1 MAGQESVAAS
11 GQQDGGRGLLYR
23 WLRIFTVIHPGEIA
37 KASLLFLN
45 SFLIMF
51 AYYQIK
57 PVREG
62 LLLGRYSAEI
72 KSYLAIPQ
80 ALLLIFVVKAF
91 ARIASR
97 FPRHLLITYV
107 TLFCIS
113 NLVLFNVLNLAGVS
127 VAVMGIVFFIWIGMY
142 NWFIPAQFWGFANDI
157 YSEEEGKRLFPMI
170 GFGATLGAVVGPPV
184 AKVLIPH
191 LRSIKSVPNF
201 SSYGMMLLTS
211 VLLFSCILL
220 TWVIHKRDL
229 REDRLRL
236 ASDTAEAALR
246 KKAKEQPL
254 EKRGGFRLIFQS
266 RYLLL
271 IACVIG
277 LYNFINSL
285 GETLFSILQQKMAL
299 KALGLAS
306 ATGSADLQTY
316 IAQSFAGYQG
326 LTNLLAMLIQLFLVS
341 RIFRHIGIGGALLF
355 LPLIAL
361 GGYGYASFGASLL
374 FMKWIKSVENGTDYS
389 LMKTARSALFLI
401 TSREEKYKA
410 QMAIETFFV
419 RAGDALQAIVVWL
432 GTTFLAL
439 SIERFAV
446 INVVGV
452 VIWIFLTILV
462 IREYKRIKAAKD
474 RA

>member
-1 MAGQESVAAS
+1 MASPKPAAGIGS
-11 GQQDGGRGLLYR
+11 REGWAGLVYR
-23 WLRIFTVIHPGEIA
+23 FLRIFTVIYPGEIV

-51 AYYQIK
+51 GYYQIK
-57 PVREG
+57 AVREG
-62 LLLGRYSAEI
+62 LLLARHSAEM

-91 ARIASR
+91 AKVASR
-97 FPRHLLITYV
+97 FPRHLLITYA

-113 NLVLFNVLNLAGVS
+113 NLVLFNIMNWTGVS

-157 YSEEEGKRLFPMI
+157 YSEEEGKRLFPII

-184 AKVLIPH
+184 AIKLIPH
-191 LRSIKSVPNF
+191 F
-201 SSYGMMLLTS
+201 GSYGMMLVTS
-211 VLLFSCILL
+211 GVLVLCILL
-220 TWVIHKRDL
+220 TWIVHTRDL
-229 REDRLRL
+229 REDQRLP
-236 ASDTAEAALR
+236 ASAGAGAALR
-246 KKAKEQPL
+246 KDVKEQPL
-254 EKRGGFRLIFQS
+254 DKSGGFRLVFKS

-285 GETLFSILQQKMAL
+285 GETMFSILQQNVAL
-299 KALGLAS
+299 KALGITT
-306 ATGSADLQTY
+306 ATGGADLQNY
-316 IAQSFAGYQG
+316 ISKAFAGYQG

-341 RIFRHIGIGGALLF
+341 RIFRYVGISGALLF
-355 LPLIAL
+355 LPIIAL
-361 GGYGYASFGASLL
+361 GGYGYASFGASLI
-374 FMKWIKSVENGTDYS
+374 FMKLIKSVENGTDYS
-389 LMKTARSALFLI
+389 LMKTARAGLFLI
-401 TSREEKYKA
+401 TRREEKYKA

-419 RAGDALQAIVVWL
+419 RAGDALQAIVVWV
-432 GTTFLAL
+432 GTTYLAL

-452 VIWIFLTILV
+452 LIWILLTILV
-462 IREYKRIKAAKD
+462 IREYKKTKALES